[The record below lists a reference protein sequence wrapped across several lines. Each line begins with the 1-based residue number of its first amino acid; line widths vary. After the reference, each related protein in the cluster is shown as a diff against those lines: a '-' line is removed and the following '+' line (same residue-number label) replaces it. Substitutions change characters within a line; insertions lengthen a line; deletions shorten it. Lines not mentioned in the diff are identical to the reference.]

1 MNKLEEI
8 NEQLAEMEE
17 SAKTADGF
25 DDAIL
30 GIETSM
36 NSKPRVVYSMTECI
50 NILMERD
57 GMTYTD
63 ALEYFSY
70 NVEGAYVGPQTPI
83 WVDDFRFAVIRGEL

>member
-1 MNKLEEI
+1 MSKLEEI

-17 SAKTADGF
+17 TALTADGF

-57 GMTYTD
+57 GMSYID

-70 NVEGAYVGPQTPI
+70 NVEGAYMGEQTPI
-83 WVDDFRFAVIRGEL
+83 WVDDMRFEVIRGEL